1 MRVPFR
7 FFNPRIGGPD
17 FDVRFLRWAVIPAI
31 GLATIYLMA
40 VRFPQIARDR
50 AELILCLLGASSVS
64 LLLMLYITLLSHLT
78 KAALEGKL
86 RSRSVLYLSYAAS
99 LTLLIAG
106 VRLLP
111 ALGFVS
117 EGGIRV
123 GLMLLCSTCV
133 AILSLGTLASLMRVS
148 KV

>member
-1 MRVPFR
+1 MRLGFR
-7 FFNPRIGGPD
+7 FFNLRIGGPD
-17 FDVRFLRWAVIPAI
+17 FDVRFLRGVLVPAI
-31 GLATIYLMA
+31 GLATLYLMA

-50 AELILCLLGASSVS
+50 AELILCLLGTASVG
-64 LLLMLYITLLSHLT
+64 LLLMLYITLLIHLT

-86 RSRSVLYLSYAAS
+86 RSRSVLYFSYAAS
-99 LTLLIAG
+99 LTLLIVG

-111 ALGFVS
+111 ALGLVS
-117 EGGIRV
+117 EGDIRV

>member
-1 MRVPFR
+1 MRVR
-7 FFNPRIGGPD
+7 FPIFNHRIGGPN
-17 FDVRFLRWAVIPAI
+17 FDVRLLQWGFIPAI

-64 LLLMLYITLLSHLT
+64 LLLMLYVTLLAHLT

-86 RSRSVLYLSYAAS
+86 RSRSALYLSYSVS

-106 VRLLP
+106 IRLLP
-111 ALGFVS
+111 TLGFVS
-117 EGGIRV
+117 EGDLRV
-123 GLMLLCSTCV
+123 GLMLLCSLCV
-133 AILSLGTLASLMRVS
+133 AVLSLGTLASLMRVS